1 MENGCLDIPETRE
14 ATVYSS
20 ALIRAS
26 LLSVLLSCAC
36 DVMPAGYVP
45 QHVLNLS
52 LRLSLQTSEPFAR
65 ICAGR
70 PSDLAPRRPSARAPC
85 WVVAVRALQ
94 LVGLHVS
101 LQLGLL
107 SQ

>member
-52 LRLSLQTSEPFAR
+52 LRLSLCKPRSR
-65 ICAGR
+65 SLVSVLAGHQIWLR
-70 PSDLAPRRPSARAPC
+70 GD
-85 WVVAVRALQ
+85 LQ
-94 LVGLHVS
+94 LVPPA
-101 LQLGLL
+101 GLL
-107 SQ
+107 PSELCSLSGCM